1 LPLPSDLIFRHP
13 GILPHSLA
21 TLLAEFQKLSPEELV
36 QLAPVLPESD
46 DAVARYEA
54 IFGFIDTHLRANW
67 RYAADFDGKRLLGLA
82 ITAVNWMRGKP
93 LAVLISN
100 IERVNDRRAKPVKLA
115 RVIVDVM
122 NDVEEYARFKIP
134 KYLRAFLDVLYF
146 HTRQS
151 GMSELIREIP
161 NLELWLELGVSVR
174 TQLSLMELGM
184 SRTGAIEV
192 FELMVNHDMNK
203 ADTLAWLQSSD
214 PAVLINLSELV
225 KQEIARVLA
234 RFAPVI

>member
-1 LPLPSDLIFRHP
+1 V
-13 GILPHSLA
+13 
-21 TLLAEFQKLSPEELV
+21 E
-36 QLAPVLPESD
+36 
-46 DAVARYEA
+46 
-54 IFGFIDTHLRANW
+54 
-67 RYAADFDGKRLLGLA
+67 GKRLLQLA
-82 ITAVNWMRGKP
+82 ITAVDWMRGKP
-93 LAVLISN
+93 LAVLISKR
-100 IERVNDRRAKPVKLA
+100 ERVNERRAKPAKLS

-146 HTRQS
+146 HTRKA
-151 GMSELIREIP
+151 GMSDVIRELP

-192 FELMVNHDMNK
+192 FELMLNHDLNK
-203 ADTLAWLQSSD
+203 ADTLAWLRSSD
-214 PAVLINLSELV
+214 PAVLINLPELV

-234 RFAPVI
+234 RFATVIYEKRKPSG